1 MTATGAGVGSPYLVE
16 GAVLAGRYCVGRE
29 LGRGGFSVVYLANDR
44 SLNID
49 VAIKLLVPPP
59 AAAAVARERM
69 RREVQAVR
77 GLSHANIVQ
86 VHDFVD
92 DGPWSFIVM
101 EYVGGPDL
109 AERVRQRGAMGAD
122 EVVRLGREVAQALT
136 LAHRKGVI
144 HRDVKPQ
151 NILLDRDGRARLTD
165 FGSAKLEGVTG
176 VTRTG
181 GLVGTLDYL
190 APELMAGRRG
200 DGRADLYALGLTLHF
215 ALAGRLPERSS
226 VHAPVAA
233 SEDGHRPSRV
243 AGAPRL
249 PAWLDDVV
257 ARATVAAPERR
268 FPSAQAMEEALALGT
283 EAGPTKLMVDV
294 VERCALCR
302 EVDPFGLGLCVG
314 CGGTSPHAADR
325 AIVVRPPASGR
336 EREAVR
342 QAVGDLLGGSVDG
355 GAAEAAAA
363 GERTLL
369 RVPATSAG
377 AVLEHLA
384 DLGVPARAVVADRV
398 WTELPVRFYWLVL
411 AIALVGAA
419 AGTVVP
425 MVGWASP
432 GVAALWWLL
441 AFREIRRPALAS
453 VGLAT
458 RLPADVERDVV
469 AALTELPQGTARE
482 LLADIVRV
490 GQRMSAAVGGAE
502 APARMAEVGRVLAGA
517 TRAAREIAGLEESLA
532 GLERRAES
540 GTDPRLI
547 GAADAL
553 ERGRDRL
560 VQELLEVLTAMG
572 RTQARLALARATSS
586 GSGDELATLAI
597 ALEESV
603 SLRAAAQQEVEDLLA
618 SVPDGRRGV

>member
-1 MTATGAGVGSPYLVE
+1 LTAIGAGVGSPYLTE
-16 GAVLAGRYCVGRE
+16 GVLLAGRYCVGRE
-29 LGRGGFSVVYLANDR
+29 LGRGGFSVVYLARDR
-44 SLNID
+44 SLDTD

-59 AAAAVARERM
+59 AAAALARERM

-77 GLSHANIVQ
+77 GLSHTNIVQ

-101 EYVGGPDL
+101 EYVAGPDL
-109 AERVRQRGAMGAD
+109 AERVRRRGALSVGEA
-122 EVVRLGREVAQALT
+122 VRLGRELAEALA
-136 LAHRKGVI
+136 LAHRSGVI

-190 APELMAGRRG
+190 APELLTGRRG

-215 ALAGRLPERSS
+215 ALTGRLPERSS
-226 VHAPVAA
+226 MHAPVTAR
-233 SEDGHRPSRV
+233 EEGHRPSRV
-243 AGAPRL
+243 EGAPRV

-268 FPSAQAMEEALALGT
+268 FPSAQAMEGALALGT
-283 EAGPTKLMVDV
+283 SAGPVKLMADV

-302 EVDPFGLGLCVG
+302 EVDPFGLGLCVR
-314 CGGTSPHAADR
+314 CGGTSPHNADR
-325 AIVVRPPASGR
+325 AVVVRPPATSA
-336 EREAVR
+336 ERESVR
-342 QAVGDLLGGSVDG
+342 QAVRQLLGARVDG
-355 GAAEAAAA
+355 GAADAAAA

-377 AVLEHLA
+377 TVLEHLA
-384 DLGVPARAVVADRV
+384 ELGVPARAVVADRV
-398 WTELPVRFYWLVL
+398 WAELPVRFYGLVL
-411 AIALVGAA
+411 AIAVVGAA
-419 AGTVVP
+419 AGSVVP

-432 GVAALWWLL
+432 GVAGLWWLL

-458 RLPADVERDVV
+458 RLPTDVEREVV
-469 AALTELPQGTARE
+469 AALTELPPGTARE

-490 GQRMSAAVGGAE
+490 SQRMSAAMDGPQAAE
-502 APARMAEVGRVLAGA
+502 RTAEVGRVLAG
-517 TRAAREIAGLEESLA
+517 TSRAAREVAGLEESLA
-532 GLERRAES
+532 SLERRADS

-547 GAADAL
+547 GAADVL

-572 RTQARLALARATSS
+572 RTQGQLALIRAASIA
-586 GSGDELATLAI
+586 GGDELSALAV
-597 ALEESV
+597 ALEESIA
-603 SLRAAAQQEVEDLLA
+603 LQADAQREVEEFL
-618 SVPDGRRGV
+618 GRSAG